1 MPRFPKPNQLCC
13 LLEVTFNSH
22 FWRQCTRR
30 GQNKVTSDITT
41 ILFCCPLRQA
51 CSTHHLIIIW
61 ICFWTSLSVSQTQQK
76 YQQIVGRQ
84 CLVPSSATYLA
95 SVALTKNCILLVSC
109 VYINPHQYVGFSS
122 NVGMRCIVLHY
133 FAMHCSAMHCIVLS
147 CIACGSPWL
156 CISPMQWTP
165 PALIWSSLASLHTLQ
180 LGAHH
185 AHQLKLYTYYRKFF
199 SRKSLG
205 KQYVECLEWSYQGL
219 NTTVNIVQCIAKDK
233 ERGDERIDD
242 NIRYN
247 PI

>member
-1 MPRFPKPNQLCC
+1 M
-13 LLEVTFNSH
+13 
-22 FWRQCTRR
+22 
-30 GQNKVTSDITT
+30 
-41 ILFCCPLRQA
+41 
-51 CSTHHLIIIW
+51 
-61 ICFWTSLSVSQTQQK
+61 
-76 YQQIVGRQ
+76 
-84 CLVPSSATYLA
+84 SSALQCNLPGICCIDKELYSA
-95 SVALTKNCILLVSC
+95 SLLC
-109 VYINPHQYVGFSS
+109 LHKSS
-122 NVGMRCIVLHY
+122 SVRCIVLHY

-156 CISPMQWTP
+156 CITPMQWTP
-165 PALIWSSLASLHTLQ
+165 PALIWSSLASLPTLQ
-180 LGAHH
+180 LCAHH